1 METDDTLSNRIVE
14 GNPKEPEP
22 SRQQIRRE
30 PDLDQYPT
38 EVLEAVLRILKAQQR
53 KALKLEPARAR

>member
-1 METDDTLSNRIVE
+1 VE